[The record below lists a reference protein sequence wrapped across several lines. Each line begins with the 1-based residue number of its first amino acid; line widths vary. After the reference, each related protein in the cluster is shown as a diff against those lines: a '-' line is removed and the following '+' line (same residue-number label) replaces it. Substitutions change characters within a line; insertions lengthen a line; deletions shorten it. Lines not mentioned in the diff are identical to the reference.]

1 LEVIAKAREQQ
12 RGSITARMWVY
23 RSVTTPINVFDFTV
37 SRHRDGP
44 AHFLRGFSGTLLAD
58 CYAGYEAIHSES
70 GGQFTRAACAAH
82 ARRKLLEACDNHPVH
97 ASKLL
102 GWFQRLYDIEDRGK
116 LLSPPERQALRD
128 AEARPLWLQIRE
140 HISSDAV
147 GNVLPKDQLGKALGY
162 LRNHEDLFL
171 TYLDDGLVPIDNND
185 AEQLM
190 KQVAT
195 GRKNWLMIGSV
206 EAGYRAADFM
216 TLVSSALRNDLDP
229 AIYLADILD
238 RLLAGDADFHSM
250 RPDIWKQSHPEV
262 IRIYRQEE
270 RRDRA
275 DAKRLRRERRRRPA
289 ARK

>member
-1 LEVIAKAREQQ
+1 
-12 RGSITARMWVY
+12 M
-23 RSVTTPINVFDFTV
+23 
-37 SRHRDGP
+37 
-44 AHFLRGFSGTLLAD
+44 
-58 CYAGYEAIHSES
+58 
-70 GGQFTRAACAAH
+70 
-82 ARRKLLEACDNHPVH
+82 
-97 ASKLL
+97 
-102 GWFQRLYDIEDRGK
+102 
-116 LLSPPERQALRD
+116 
-128 AEARPLWLQIRE
+128 
-140 HISSDAV
+140 
-147 GNVLPKDQLGKALGY
+147 
-162 LRNHEDLFL
+162 
-171 TYLDDGLVPIDNND
+171 PIDNND

-229 AIYLADILD
+229 SIYLADILD

-250 RPDIWKQSHPEV
+250 RPDVWKQSHPEAV
-262 IRIYRQEE
+262 RIYRQEE